1 MSDPTQPPPA
11 LTSDWKEATEAAE
24 AWWITDEEGR
34 NHAIYCYRAGYLSA
48 KRKADH
54 DAKPSSASWS
64 KTPPTG
70 PGYFW
75 SRSHGGTP
83 VIAWYTAD
91 GVRMSC
97 DQTVIV
103 LDSDEGRD
111 WMATQAVEFWPEPI
125 VFYGSRR
132 SSCNQ
137 RQVMAFD
144 ETDENGSRVGFE
156 MIAFGSRIRIGVIR
170 GRLPTLW
177 FFAPPT
183 VAARQWACPKGSWS
197 MRVWRLS
204 IARRPNHKVSHGQ

>member
-1 MSDPTQPPPA
+1 MSDPTKQPPSQPA
-11 LTSDWKEATEAAE
+11 LVCEKCGGYGWHPIHDAEGTEIGTPEREACGGTGRSKEANLLGSAA
-24 AWWITDEEGR
+24 W
-34 NHAIYCYRAGYLSA
+34 
-48 KRKADH
+48 
-54 DAKPSSASWS
+54 SS
-64 KTPPTG
+64 TPPTG

-83 VIAWYTAD
+83 VIAWHTAD

-111 WMATQAVEFWPEPI
+111 WMATQDVEFWPEPI